1 MFHNPTKI
9 SMFAPNLFR
18 QTCQAA
24 KLISCLLVI
33 FGLIIIGCEAHD
45 PAAARRQL
53 DLGLQ
58 KAGAHDWAAAL
69 KYFDRAVQLDSTLAI
84 AWANHGTA
92 LLNLGKPDEALQSY
106 ERAKR
111 FDPQD
116 PYIYCSMCSAN
127 IARNKPEEAIKAA
140 EGALAVDST
149 YAPAMGNK
157 AKALRMLG
165 RTQEADSL
173 LQKARALFPAFRR
186 R

>member
-1 MFHNPTKI
+1 MPP
-9 SMFAPNLFR
+9 ANLFR
-18 QTCQAA
+18 QSRRATQI
-24 KLISCLLVI
+24 ISCLFVI
-33 FGLIIIGCEAHD
+33 FGLIGAGCKAHD
-45 PAAARRQL
+45 PAAARQQL

-58 KAGAHDWAAAL
+58 KAGEHDWAVAL
-69 KYFDRAVQLDSTLAI
+69 KHFDRAVQLDSTVAM

-92 LLNLGKPDEALQSY
+92 LLNLGKPEEALKSY
-106 ERAKR
+106 ERAKH

-127 IARNKPEEAIKAA
+127 IARNNPAAAIKAA

-149 YAPAMGNK
+149 YAPAMANK

-173 LQKARALFPAFRR
+173 LQEAKRLFSKRTR
-186 R
+186 W

>member
-1 MFHNPTKI
+1 MRALKF
-9 SMFAPNLFR
+9 FCRPNL
-18 QTCQAA
+18 AV
-24 KLISCLLVI
+24 SSLLVL
-33 FGLIIIGCEAHD
+33 FSLITVGCKAHD
-45 PAAARRQL
+45 PATARQQF

-69 KYFDRAVQLDSTLAI
+69 KHFDRAVKLDSTLAI
-84 AWANHGTA
+84 GWANHGTA
-92 LLNLGKPDEALQSY
+92 LLNLGQPEEALKSY
-106 ERAKR
+106 EQAKK
-111 FDPQD
+111 FNPQD

-165 RTQEADSL
+165 RHAEADSL
-173 LQKARALFPAFRR
+173 LQKAKKLLPAFRQR
-186 R
+186 

>member
-1 MFHNPTKI
+1 MPT
-9 SMFAPNLFR
+9 AELFR
-18 QTCQAA
+18 QSRHAA
-24 KLISCLLVI
+24 QFISCLFVI
-33 FGLIIIGCEAHD
+33 FGLVVIACKAHD
-45 PAAARRQL
+45 PATARQQL

-58 KAGAHDWAAAL
+58 KAGAHDWTAAL
-69 KYFDRAVQLDSTLAI
+69 KHFDRAVQLDSTLAI

-92 LLNLGKPDEALQSY
+92 LLNLGKPEEALKSY

-111 FDPQD
+111 FDPKD

-127 IARNKPEEAIKAA
+127 IARNKPEEAIQAA

-149 YAPAMGNK
+149 YAPAMANK

-173 LQKARALFPAFRR
+173 LQEAKRLFSKRTR
-186 R
+186 W